1 MTDIAAI
8 AARRRDFDAGR
19 LPPDDAGTRG
29 IVAMSNFGQNG
40 RLGNRLLQYL
50 FLRFYALRNGLAVA
64 MPEWPEAAALAEP
77 PPATLLAK
85 GRYPVVRFGPFE
97 DRAALAL
104 WTTQDAPADV
114 DFDGYFQEIP
124 ESWVPHRAYARRLL
138 RLRADAETRAAE
150 WRAAHAP
157 AGTTLVAIHVRRGDF
172 ATYDPAANP
181 HFRMAPVAWYRDWL
195 ARLWPTL
202 PAPRLYLA
210 TDDRAAVAPQF
221 ADYAPLPA
229 PGTGLGAA
237 FDDLVAMREADMLGL
252 CNSSFSR
259 AAALMAADSQHQT
272 IVDFGAQALVDCDA
286 WSDRAF
292 WRRFGPTPD
301 FPAEDLE
308 CRIAAARRMHALY
321 PWQRFARK
329 VPLIG
334 PALLAL
340 RMRSGA

>member
-19 LPPDDAGTRG
+19 LPTDMAARG

-40 RLGNRLLQYL
+40 RLGNRLIQYL
-50 FLRFYALRNGLAVA
+50 FLQFYALRNGLSVA
-64 MPEWPEAAALAEP
+64 MPEWAEGQALETP
-77 PPATLLAK
+77 PPAMKLRK
-85 GRYPVVRFGPFE
+85 GSFPVVRFGPFE

-104 WTTQDAPADV
+104 WETDDPPVDV

-124 ESWVPHRAYARRLL
+124 ESWTRHRGHARRLL
-138 RLRADAETRAAE
+138 RLRPDAEAKAAS
-150 WRAAHAP
+150 WRAVHAP

-172 ATYDPAANP
+172 ADYDPAAHP

-195 ARLWPTL
+195 TRIWPTL
-202 PAPRLYLA
+202 PNPRLYLA
-210 TDDRAAVAPQF
+210 TDDRASVAAEF
-221 ADYAPLPA
+221 ADYALLPA
-229 PGTGLGAA
+229 PDTGLGAV

-259 AAALMAADSQHQT
+259 AAALMAADGQRQA
-272 IVDFGAQALVDCDA
+272 IVDFDAKALVGYEA
-286 WSDRAF
+286 WADRAF

-301 FPAEDLE
+301 FTAGDLAR
-308 CRIAAARRMHALY
+308 RIADARREHALH
-321 PWQRFARK
+321 PWRRFARK

-340 RMRSGA
+340 RMRGTA